1 MLSLL
6 SLLQIYLAQ
15 TERFFAWGLILV
27 AEQHNDV
34 KQQLANAV
42 KARKQLEDTYE
53 SQFKILSQFVS
64 RLSLACKG
72 IDIDLDNKL
81 ARLRQEFAKGTDLE
95 KILPLVESAVEAL
108 KALEV
113 RQLSDLKKA
122 QNTLTDAG
130 KLLQKQ
136 RGLPDQLRRDL
147 RDLLTKVEEP
157 SATVQAFLPHLT
169 HLTELYQA
177 ALATKQQNEQSD
189 TADDDKYQAI
199 CKQISIELTNLLS
212 ELAFEGKY
220 GQDIEKIR
228 LTLLSDV
235 SIEALLQSCLRTIE
249 IIIASVTDER
259 QSAQHF
265 LLKLNEALTGVQQ
278 AVVSSLNTSNNIK
291 EKMLL
296 LNQQIEQQISNLT
309 ADTKSAT
316 SLEQLQ
322 SLVGTKLGA
331 ITCSLRE
338 KEQLE
343 KDERELMLT
352 TLRHMES
359 RLAELEQEAAQFKKR
374 LAEQKFR
381 SLQDALTELP
391 NRAAFDERFELEIR
405 RSQRYGKPLS
415 IVLADVDHFKQINDN
430 YGHSAGD
437 KTLKVIAQALKQSLR
452 ETDFIARYGG
462 EEFIIL
468 FPETHL
474 SELKLP
480 LNNLKDR
487 IKKIPFK
494 FKDKNVPISISFGA
508 TELKSTDNNRAA
520 FDRADEALYEAKRAG
535 RDLVVLK
542 S

>member
-415 IVLADVDHFKQINDN
+415 IALADVDHFKQINDN

>member
-1 MLSLL
+1 M
-6 SLLQIYLAQ
+6 
-15 TERFFAWGLILV
+15 
-27 AEQHNDV
+27 AEQQSDV
-34 KQQLANAV
+34 KQQLASAV

-72 IDIDLDNKL
+72 IDIELDNKL

-108 KALEV
+108 KTLES
-113 RQLSDLKKA
+113 RQQAELKKA
-122 QNTLTDAG
+122 QSTLTDAG

-147 RDLLTKVEEP
+147 RDLLSKVEEP
-157 SATVQAFLPHLT
+157 SSTVQAFLPHLT
-169 HLTELYQA
+169 HLTELYQS
-177 ALATKQQNEQSD
+177 ALATKQQSEQGD
-189 TADDDKYQAI
+189 ALDDNKYQAI
-199 CKQISIELTNLLS
+199 CRQISIELTNLLS

-228 LTLLSDV
+228 STLLSNV
-235 SIEALLQSCLRTIE
+235 SIEALLESCLRTIE

-278 AVVSSLNTSNNIK
+278 AVVSSLNTSNTIK

-296 LNQQIEQQISNLT
+296 LNLQIEQQITNLT

-316 SLEQLQ
+316 SLEQLK
-322 SLVGTKLGA
+322 SLVSTKLGA
-331 ITCSLRE
+331 ITCSLNE

-352 TLRHMES
+352 TLRHMET
-359 RLAELEQEAAQFKKR
+359 RLSELEQEATQFKKR

-405 RSQRYGKPLS
+405 RAQRYGKPLA
-415 IVLADVDHFKQINDN
+415 IALADVDHFKQINDN

-474 SELKLP
+474 AELKQP
-480 LNNLKDR
+480 LNNLRER

-494 FKDKNVPISISFGA
+494 FKDQNVPISISFGA
-508 TELKSTDNNRAA
+508 TELKSSDSNRAA

>member
-1 MLSLL
+1 M
-6 SLLQIYLAQ
+6 
-15 TERFFAWGLILV
+15 
-27 AEQHNDV
+27 AEQQSDV

-95 KILPLVESAVEAL
+95 KILPLVESAVETL
-108 KALEV
+108 KTLES

-122 QNTLTDAG
+122 QSTLTDAG

-147 RDLLTKVEEP
+147 RDLLSKVEEP

-177 ALATKQQNEQSD
+177 ALATKQQSEQAEQGN
-189 TADDDKYQAI
+189 TTEENKYQAI
-199 CKQISIELTNLLS
+199 CKQISVELTNLLS

-235 SIEALLQSCLRTIE
+235 SIEALLESCLRTIE

-291 EKMLL
+291 ERMLL
-296 LNQQIEQQISNLT
+296 LNQQIEQQITNLT
-309 ADTKSAT
+309 ADTKAAT

-322 SLVGTKLGA
+322 SLVSTKLSA
-331 ITCSLRE
+331 ITCSLRD

-359 RLAELEQEAAQFKKR
+359 RLADLEQEAAQFKKR

-405 RSQRYGKPLS
+405 RSQRYGKPLA
-415 IVLADVDHFKQINDN
+415 IALADVDHFKQINDN

-462 EEFIIL
+462 EEFVIL
-468 FPETHL
+468 FPETQL
-474 SELKLP
+474 TELKQP
-480 LNNLKDR
+480 LNNLRER

-508 TELKSTDNNRAA
+508 TEFKSSDTNRAA

>member
-15 TERFFAWGLILV
+15 TERFFSWGLILV
-27 AEQHNDV
+27 AEQQNDV

-108 KALEV
+108 KALES

-322 SLVGTKLGA
+322 SLVGTKLSA

-359 RLAELEQEAAQFKKR
+359 RLAELDQEAAQFKKR

-415 IVLADVDHFKQINDN
+415 IALADVDHFKQINDN

>member
-1 MLSLL
+1 M
-6 SLLQIYLAQ
+6 
-15 TERFFAWGLILV
+15 ILV
-27 AEQHNDV
+27 AEQQSDV

-53 SQFKILSQFVS
+53 SQFQILSQFVS

-72 IDIDLDNKL
+72 IDIELDNKL

-95 KILPLVESAVEAL
+95 KILPLIESSVEAL
-108 KALEV
+108 KNLES
-113 RQLSDLKKA
+113 RQQQELKKA

-130 KLLQKQ
+130 KQLQKQ

-157 SATVQAFLPHLT
+157 SSTVQAFLPHLT
-169 HLTELYQA
+169 DLTALYQA
-177 ALATKQQNEQSD
+177 ALATKQQSEQSG
-189 TADDDKYQAI
+189 TAADGTKHQAI
-199 CKQISIELTNLLS
+199 CRQISIELTNLLS

-220 GQDIEKIR
+220 GQDIERIR
-228 LTLLSDV
+228 LALLSDI
-235 SIEALLQSCLRTIE
+235 SIESLLQSCLRTIE

-265 LLKLNEALTGVQQ
+265 LLKLNDALTGVQQ
-278 AVVSSLNTSNNIK
+278 AVVSSLNNSTSVK

-296 LNQQIEQQISNLT
+296 LNRQIEQQINHLT

-316 SLEQLQ
+316 TLEQLQ
-322 SLVGTKLGA
+322 SLVSTKLGA
-331 ITCSLRE
+331 ITNSLRE

-343 KDERELMLT
+343 KDDRELMLT

-359 RLAELEQEAAQFKKR
+359 RLTELEKEASQFKKR
-374 LAEQKFR
+374 LSEQKFR

-405 RSQRYGKPLS
+405 RAQRYGKPLA
-415 IVLADVDHFKQINDN
+415 IALADVDHFKQINDN

-508 TELKSTDNNRAA
+508 TEFKSTDSNRAA